1 MLDHGCIH
9 ALNSIDNQIYG
20 VWLSAC
26 DMARTYQRAAYGLC
40 MPLFLNICLDEL
52 KLMPC
57 DCLDNLILMHLGV
70 DIQKMKID
78 CER

>member
-1 MLDHGCIH
+1 
-9 ALNSIDNQIYG
+9 
-20 VWLSAC
+20 
-26 DMARTYQRAAYGLC
+26 MARTYQRTAYGLC

-57 DCLDNLILMHLGV
+57 DCLDNLKLMCLGV

-78 CER
+78 RER